1 MNSDINE
8 ARIEMVK
15 AFLKVTD
22 PEHYDHLQLSTM
34 GFGWYDI
41 FKSGMEEM
49 EKEDG
54 STHLLF
60 NPEKEWAE
68 NRDWLVE
75 EMKKGNM
82 PDDENLVTN
91 SDRLLYLEARK
102 QFIHHV
108 KLDFD
113 RQVEMAK
120 TALYNLTE
128 HEFFWRRLTARWLY
142 FFPEER
148 LKILRELTSFKWKGH
163 VPREITSIIESAQLM
178 LDFDF
183 KFGREPEKHK
193 ISREECEYIIDFA
206 FSVED
211 DLGKLL
217 LGMYRSDKNP
227 SFV

>member
-8 ARIEMVK
+8 ARTEMVK

-22 PEHYDHLQLSTM
+22 PEHYGHLQLRTM

-41 FKSGMEEM
+41 FKSGMEEK

-54 STHLLF
+54 LTHQLF
-60 NPEKEWAE
+60 NPEKEWTD

-82 PDDENLVTN
+82 PDGETLVTN

-102 QFIHHV
+102 QFIHQV

-113 RQVEMAK
+113 RQLEMAK

-128 HEFFWRRLTARWLY
+128 HEFFWRRLTVRWLF

-148 LKILRELTSFKWKGH
+148 MKILRELTSFKWKGH
-163 VPREITSIIESAQLM
+163 IPREITSIIESAQLM

-183 KFGREPEKHK
+183 KSGREPEKHK
-193 ISREECEYIIDFA
+193 ISREECEYILDFA

-217 LGMYRSDKNP
+217 LGMYRSDANL
-227 SFV
+227 

>member
-22 PEHYDHLQLSTM
+22 PEHYDHLQLRTM

-82 PDDENLVTN
+82 PDGENLVTN

-217 LGMYRSDKNP
+217 LGMYRSGANA
-227 SFV
+227 